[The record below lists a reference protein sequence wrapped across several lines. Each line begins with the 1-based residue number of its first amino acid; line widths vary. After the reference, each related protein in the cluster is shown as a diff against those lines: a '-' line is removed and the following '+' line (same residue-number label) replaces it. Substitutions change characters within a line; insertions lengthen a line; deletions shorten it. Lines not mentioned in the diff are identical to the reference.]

1 MPVFK
6 ETEFVAEVVWLGHVS
21 AARDSIRAAA
31 VEALDLTYEGIVGGR
46 HAGALRP
53 SCSRVMNVHPRYTE
67 IRNTRQLSI
76 LSEEEMAGIAE
87 TLGLETLDPQWL
99 GANIV
104 LRGVPDFSHIT
115 PSARLQGADGVT
127 ITVDMENRP
136 CQFPAREIETDM
148 PGHGKAFRS
157 AAEGRRG
164 VVAWVER
171 QGRIALGDRLKVFVP
186 DQPSWQP

>member
-1 MPVFK
+1 MPVFR
-6 ETEFVAEVVWLGHVS
+6 ETEFTAEVIWLGHVPGE
-21 AARDSIRAAA
+21 RDSIRADAA
-31 VEALDLTYEGIVGGR
+31 AALDLTFDGIAGGR

-53 SCSRVMNVHPRYTE
+53 SCSRVLNLHPRDTE

-76 LSEEEMAGIAE
+76 LSEEELTQIAARMD
-87 TLGLETLDPQWL
+87 LDAIDPQWL

-104 LRGVPDFSHIT
+104 LRGVPDFSHVP
-115 PSARLQGADGVT
+115 PSSRLLGADGAT

-136 CQFPAREIETDM
+136 CQFPAREIESDM

-157 AAEGRRG
+157 AAKGRRG

-171 QGRIALGDRLKVFVP
+171 PGRIALGDRMKLFVP
-186 DQPSWQP
+186 DQPVWRP